1 MIKMKNNFLVAIALS
16 ITVLSC
22 GDQKN
27 EKETSVAADTP
38 ALATPEAPPPPEA
51 PVPPPVQEY
60 KTKTGKVFLLEESHP
75 KGMSLSDIK
84 VSFADDKNSELSF
97 SDLDPLN
104 KVLVGDLD
112 KNGYD
117 ELYVIT
123 TAAGSGSYGNLRGFA
138 SLRDK
143 SIGMVN
149 LPDLAESDMAKG
161 GKFEGY
167 EGHDEFNIV
176 NNELVRTFPV
186 KSDKGTKRTV
196 VYKMV
201 QGEAAYQLV
210 VKSSSVN

>member
-1 MIKMKNNFLVAIALS
+1 MMFKLLLVAAIS
-16 ITVLSC
+16 ITVAC
-22 GDQKN
+22 TN
-27 EKETSVAADTP
+27 PNNVDT
-38 ALATPEAPPPPEA
+38 AGATTNDTTAPAPPQAPAPPEA

-60 KTKTGKVFLLEESHP
+60 KTKTGKLFLLEESHP

-84 VSFADDKNSELSF
+84 VMFADDKTSELRF
-97 SDLDPLN
+97 SDLDPLS

-112 KNGYD
+112 KNGFD

-143 SIGMVN
+143 SIGLVN
-149 LPDLAESDMAKG
+149 LPELAESDMAKG
-161 GKFEGY
+161 GMFEGY

-176 NNELVRTFPV
+176 NNELVRTFPI

-201 QGEAAYQLV
+201 PGEAAYQLV
-210 VKSSSVN
+210 VKSSTVD

>member
-1 MIKMKNNFLVAIALS
+1 MKIKFLIAVVIMSTVIACGNRNN
-16 ITVLSC
+16 
-22 GDQKN
+22 G
-27 EKETSVAADTP
+27 EAAPPPTP
-38 ALATPEAPPPPEA
+38 GEAAVPSTPEAPTPPEAPPPP
-51 PVPPPVQEY
+51 PVKEF
-60 KTKTGKVFLLEESHP
+60 KTKTGKIFLLEESHP

-84 VSFADDKNSELSF
+84 IMFADDKSSELSF
-97 SDLDPLN
+97 PDLDPVN
-104 KVLVGDLD
+104 KVLLGDLD

-149 LPDLAESDMAKG
+149 LPELSESDMAKG
-161 GKFEGY
+161 AKFEGY

-201 QGEAAYQLV
+201 PGEAAYQLV
-210 VKSSSVN
+210 VKSSTVN

>member
-1 MIKMKNNFLVAIALS
+1 MKYNFLVVAALS
-16 ITVLSC
+16 IAMFSC

-27 EKETSVAADTP
+27 EKETSSVAADTP
-38 ALATPEAPPPPEA
+38 ATAAPETPPPTEAPPPPTVKEF
-51 PVPPPVQEY
+51 
-60 KTKTGKVFLLEESHP
+60 KTKTGKVFQLEESHP
-75 KGMSLSDIK
+75 VGMSLSDIK
-84 VSFADDKNSELSF
+84 IMFADDKTSVLSF
-97 SDLDPLN
+97 SDLDAVN

-112 KNGYD
+112 KNGFD

-138 SLRDK
+138 SLSDK

-149 LPDLAESDMAKG
+149 LRELAESDMAKG
-161 GKFEGY
+161 GQFEGY

-176 NNELVRTFPV
+176 NNELVRTFPI

-210 VKSSSVN
+210 VKSSTVN